1 MTKKDRLN
9 AILAIIKETEI
20 STQEE
25 LTEKLIGM
33 GFDVSQATVSRDI
46 NELDLIK
53 VEGVDRKSVYKKADK
68 INADIPQRIKD
79 LFKQIT
85 VSIVAANN
93 LIVVKTLNGNGSSA
107 GMAID
112 QMHIPQI
119 LGTIAGDDTLL
130 IVAKTNSDAEIVVN
144 ILRSV

>member
-1 MTKKDRLN
+1 MTKKERLD
-9 AILAIIKETEI
+9 AICTLISDNEI

-25 LTEKLIGM
+25 LTEKLNKIG
-33 GFDVSQATVSRDI
+33 FNVSQATVSRDI

-53 VEGVDRKSVYKKADK
+53 VEGVDKKSVYRKAGK

-85 VSIVAANN
+85 VSIVSANN

-130 IVAKTNSDAEIVVN
+130 IVAKNNSDAEVIVKT
-144 ILRSV
+144 LRSV

>member
-1 MTKKDRLN
+1 MTKQARLN
-9 AILAIIKETEI
+9 AICELIKEFEI

-25 LTEKLIGM
+25 LTEKLNER
-33 GFDVSQATVSRDI
+33 GFNVSQATVSRDI

-53 VEGVDRKSVYKKADK
+53 VNGAVKKSIYQKVDNV
-68 INADIPQRIKD
+68 NTEIPQKIKD

-85 VSIVAANN
+85 VSIVSANN

-112 QMHIPQI
+112 HMHIPQI

-130 IVAKTNSDAEIVVN
+130 IVAKSNSDAEIVVK

>member
-1 MTKKDRLN
+1 MTKKEKLN
-9 AILAIIKETEI
+9 AVCALINEFEI

-25 LTEKLIGM
+25 LTAKLNER
-33 GFDVSQATVSRDI
+33 GFNVSQATVSRYI

-53 VEGVDRKSVYKKADK
+53 VEGIEKKSIYRQAGK
-68 INADIPQRIKD
+68 INSDIPQNIKE

-85 VSIVAANN
+85 VSIMSANN

-107 GMAID
+107 GMSVD
-112 QMHIPQI
+112 RMHIPQI

-130 IVAKTNSDAEIVVN
+130 IVAKTNSDAEIIVK

>member
-1 MTKKDRLN
+1 MTKKARLN
-9 AILAIIKETEI
+9 AILELIKENEI

-25 LTEKLIGM
+25 LTAKLNEK

-53 VEGVDRKSVYKKADK
+53 VDGTAKKSVYRKVD
-68 INADIPQRIKD
+68 NGNTEIPQKIRD
-79 LFKQIT
+79 LFRQIT

-130 IVAKTNSDAEIVVN
+130 IVAKNNADAEIIVK

>member
-1 MTKKDRLN
+1 MTKKERLN
-9 AILAIIKETEI
+9 AICDLISEFEI
-20 STQEE
+20 CTQDE
-25 LTEKLIGM
+25 LTEKLNEK
-33 GFDVSQATVSRDI
+33 GFNVSQATVSRDI

-53 VEGVDRKSVYKKADK
+53 SEGLSGKSVYKRAGAL
-68 INADIPQRIKD
+68 NSEIPQKIKD

-107 GMAID
+107 GMTVD

-130 IVAKTNSDAEIVVN
+130 IVAKNNSDADIIVK

>member
-1 MTKKDRLN
+1 MTKKERLN
-9 AILAIIKETEI
+9 AICVLIRENEI

-25 LTEKLIGM
+25 LTEKLNQM
-33 GFDVSQATVSRDI
+33 GFEVSQATVSRDI
-46 NELDLIK
+46 KKLDLIK
-53 VEGVDRKSVYKKADK
+53 AEGATRKSVYRKADK
-68 INADIPQRIKD
+68 LNTEIPQRIKD

-107 GMAID
+107 GMAVD
-112 QMHIPQI
+112 QMRIPQI

-130 IVAKTNSDAEIVVN
+130 IVAKNNSDAEIIVK
-144 ILRSV
+144 ILRAI

>member
-1 MTKKDRLN
+1 MTKKARLN
-9 AILAIIKETEI
+9 AILELIKEFEI

-25 LTEKLIGM
+25 LTEKLNQK
-33 GFDVSQATVSRDI
+33 GFGVSQATVSRDI

-53 VEGVDRKSVYKKADK
+53 VDGTNKKSVYRKAD
-68 INADIPQRIKD
+68 NVNTEIPQKIKD

-85 VSIVAANN
+85 ISIVSANN

-112 QMHIPQI
+112 HMHIPQI

-130 IVAKTNSDAEIVVN
+130 IVAKNNSDAEIIVK
-144 ILRSV
+144 ILRSI

>member
-9 AILAIIKETEI
+9 AICTIIRETEI

-53 VEGVDRKSVYKKADK
+53 VEGVDRKSVYRKADK
-68 INADIPQRIKD
+68 ISSDIPQKIKD

-85 VSIVAANN
+85 VSIIAANN

-130 IVAKTNSDAEIVVN
+130 IVAKTNSDAEIVVK

>member
-1 MTKKDRLN
+1 MTKKERLN
-9 AILAIIKETEI
+9 AICDLIRDNEI

-25 LTEKLIGM
+25 LTAKLNEIG
-33 GFDVSQATVSRDI
+33 FNVSQATVSRDI

-53 VEGVDRKSVYKKADK
+53 VEGMDKKSVYRKAGK

-130 IVAKTNSDAEIVVN
+130 IVTKNNSDADVIVKT
-144 ILRSV
+144 LRSI

>member
-1 MTKKDRLN
+1 MTKKERLN
-9 AILAIIKETEI
+9 AICVLIKEKEI

-25 LTEKLIGM
+25 LTESLNAM
-33 GFDVSQATVSRDI
+33 GFNVSQATVSRDI

-53 VEGVDRKSVYKKADK
+53 AEGATKKSVYKKADK
-68 INADIPQRIKD
+68 LNTEIPQRIRD

-85 VSIVAANN
+85 LSIVAANN

-107 GMAID
+107 GMAVD

-130 IVAKTNSDAEIVVN
+130 IVSKNNADAEMIVK
-144 ILRSV
+144 ILRAI

>member
-1 MTKKDRLN
+1 MTKKERLN
-9 AILAIIKETEI
+9 AICVLIKENEI

-25 LTEKLIGM
+25 LTEKLNAIG
-33 GFDVSQATVSRDI
+33 FNVSQATVSRDI

-53 VEGVDRKSVYKKADK
+53 VEGVEKKSIYCKAGK
-68 INADIPQRIKD
+68 VSVDIPQKIKD

-107 GMAID
+107 GMTID

-130 IVAKTNSDAEIVVN
+130 IVAKNNSDAEIIVK

>member
-1 MTKKDRLN
+1 MTKKERLN
-9 AILAIIKETEI
+9 AICTIIRENEI

-33 GFDVSQATVSRDI
+33 GFNVSQATVSRDI

-53 VEGVDRKSVYKKADK
+53 VEGVDRKSVYRTADK
-68 INADIPQRIKD
+68 INADIPQKIKD

-85 VSIVAANN
+85 VAIVAANN

-130 IVAKTNSDAEIVVN
+130 IVAKTNSDAEIIVK

>member
-9 AILAIIKETEI
+9 AICTIIKENEV

-25 LTEKLIGM
+25 LTDKLNGL
-33 GFDVSQATVSRDI
+33 GFNVSQATVSRDI

-53 VEGVDRKSVYKKADK
+53 VEGVDRKSVYRKADK
-68 INADIPQRIKD
+68 VSSDIPQKIKD

-130 IVAKTNSDAEIVVN
+130 IVAKTNADAEIIVK

>member
-1 MTKKDRLN
+1 MTKKERLN
-9 AILAIIKETEI
+9 AICTIICENEI

-25 LTEKLIGM
+25 LTEKLNEM
-33 GFDVSQATVSRDI
+33 GFNVSQATVSRDI

-53 VEGVDRKSVYKKADK
+53 VEGVDKKSVYRKAGK
-68 INADIPQRIKD
+68 MNVDIPQKIKD

-130 IVAKTNSDAEIVVN
+130 IVAKNNSDAEVVVKV
-144 ILRSV
+144 LRSV

>member
-1 MTKKDRLN
+1 MTKKERLN
-9 AILAIIKETEI
+9 AICVLIKENEI

-25 LTEKLIGM
+25 LTEKLNSM
-33 GFDVSQATVSRDI
+33 GFNVSQATVSRDI

-53 VEGVDRKSVYKKADK
+53 AEGMTKKSIYKRADK
-68 INADIPQRIKD
+68 INAEIPDRIRD

-85 VSIVAANN
+85 ISIVAANN

-107 GMAID
+107 GMTVD

-130 IVAKTNSDAEIVVN
+130 IVAKNNTDAETIVK
-144 ILRSV
+144 ILRAV

>member
-1 MTKKDRLN
+1 MTKKERLN
-9 AILAIIKETEI
+9 AICTIIRENEI

-33 GFDVSQATVSRDI
+33 GFNVSQATVSRDI

-53 VEGVDRKSVYKKADK
+53 VEGVDRKSVYRKADK
-68 INADIPQRIKD
+68 INADIPQKIKD

-93 LIVVKTLNGNGSSA
+93 RIVVKTLNGNGSSA

-130 IVAKTNSDAEIVVN
+130 IVAKTNSDAEIIVK

>member
-1 MTKKDRLN
+1 MTKKDRLG
-9 AILAIIKETEI
+9 AIRRIISENEI

-25 LTEKLIGM
+25 LTQKLNEY

-46 NELDLIK
+46 NQLDLIK
-53 VEGVDRKSVYKKADK
+53 VEGKAKKTIYHQAEMLDSEISQK
-68 INADIPQRIKD
+68 IKD

-93 LIVVKTLNGNGSSA
+93 LIVIKTLNGNGSSA
-107 GMAID
+107 GMAVD
-112 QMHIPQI
+112 QMHIKQI
-119 LGTIAGDDTLL
+119 LGTVAGDDTLL
-130 IVAKTNSDAEIVVN
+130 IVTKTNSDAEIVVK